1 VYLLELAG
9 EDDRLA
15 AREATTA
22 AAAVTPLA
30 AGLATAR
37 GVGGVE
43 RLAFTHRVSR
53 LVGVADGTV
62 EDAARLLAAAD
73 TPGSDATETAGT
85 VAVRARDVRSTT
97 GVDTQRVERRLGDAL
112 VERGHRVDLD
122 SPDHELRAL
131 FARPDAWADPG
142 AALDGGE
149 DPAARDAAGAE
160 GVEPVAAGPTPDE
173 DRETV
178 CALGWL
184 DRDLPREF
192 APQPTDRPFFQPGS
206 MAPALARALANLAGA
221 APGRRVVDPMCGTG
235 GLLVE
240 AGLVGASV
248 VGVDARERMARGT
261 ARNLR
266 AYVGGGATLVGD
278 AARLPLAEDS
288 ADGVVFDAPYG
299 RQSAIRAE
307 DLRALVGDALRE
319 ARRVA
324 PRAVVVG
331 DRPWREAA
339 RAAGWRVDTHLRRR
353 VHRSLVRHVLVLVE
367 PGDDGG

>member
-1 VYLLELAG
+1 MHLLELAG

-15 AREATTA
+15 AREAATA
-22 AAAVTPLA
+22 AAEVSPLG

-43 RLAFTHRVSR
+43 RLALTHRVSR
-53 LVGVADGTV
+53 LVGVADGTP
-62 EDAARLLAAAD
+62 EDAERLLAAAD
-73 TPGSDATETAGT
+73 TPEAGDDADNEGT

-112 VERGHRVDLD
+112 VERGHSVDLD
-122 SPDHELRAL
+122 DPDHELRAL
-131 FARPDAWADPG
+131 FSRPSAWADPG
-142 AALDGGE
+142 ADLDAGG
-149 DPAARDAAGAE
+149 DTVSRDAA
-160 GVEPVAAGPTPDE
+160 GVEPVAAGPTPE
-173 DRETV
+173 TDREMV

-184 DRDLPREF
+184 DRELPREF

-206 MAPALARALANLAGA
+206 MAPDLARALANLAGA
-221 APGRRVVDPMCGTG
+221 APGRRLVDPMCGTG

-248 VGVDARERMARGT
+248 VGVDARERMARGA

-266 AYVGGGATLVGD
+266 EYVGGGATVVGD
-278 AARLPLAEDS
+278 AARLPLADDS

-299 RQSAIRAE
+299 RQSAIRAD
-307 DLRALVGDALRE
+307 DLRALVADALRE

-331 DRPWREAA
+331 DQPWRDAA
-339 RAAGWRVDTHLRRR
+339 REAGWHVDTNLRRR

-367 PGDDGG
+367 REGSA